1 MSKVYALW
9 ITFALS
15 ALHYLTGGIDFAQR
29 VRTTRALWLS
39 LILLTLM
46 ERKDLKDEYLY

>member
-1 MSKVYALW
+1 
-9 ITFALS
+9 
-15 ALHYLTGGIDFAQR
+15 LTGGIDFAPL
-29 VRTTRALWLS
+29 VKTIRALWLS